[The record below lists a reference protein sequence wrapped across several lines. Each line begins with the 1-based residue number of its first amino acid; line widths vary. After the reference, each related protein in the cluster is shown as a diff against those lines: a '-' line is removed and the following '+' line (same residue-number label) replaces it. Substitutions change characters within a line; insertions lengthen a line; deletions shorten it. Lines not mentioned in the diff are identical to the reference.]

1 MSEENPGRRR
11 TEQILDPEF
20 GSSIEGLPLEE
31 ARARREECL
40 AEREYL
46 SYLRRMLHA
55 RLEIL
60 RAEVKGRAEGAE
72 APLVDRLPAI
82 LGADM
87 PFGPSR
93 GEALRLGLPE
103 GELEEAR
110 RRVEDLLGSTAFSDI
125 ASQSDEQLHDA
136 IETLEGEERQVSDAR
151 RAVMALQDRF
161 QAEVK
166 ARYKD
171 KLNSS

>member
-110 RRVEDLLGSTAFSDI
+110 RRVEGLLGPAAFSDI
-125 ASQSDEQLHDA
+125 ASQSDEQLRDA
-136 IETLEGEERQVSDAR
+136 IESLEGEERRVSDAR
-151 RAVMALQDRF
+151 RAVMDLQDRF

-166 ARYKD
+166 ARYKE
-171 KLNSS
+171 KLSSS